1 MNNTNKSNWKLGAFV
16 AIGLGILILFIFY
29 IGKNKNIFS
38 STITLV
44 SLFDDVS
51 GLAEG
56 NNVRLAGIKVGTVT
70 DVEIVNDSLVKVYT
84 VIEKDAQ
91 KFIRADSK
99 MSIGSD
105 GLMGDKVINILK
117 GTADT
122 SIVQDG
128 ALLASIKPFDAEK
141 LLVSL
146 QKTASNAEV
155 ITHEFAKIS
164 RQMNS
169 SKGAI
174 GRLLNDSAFADHM
187 TRTVT
192 HLEHASSGLSQN
204 MEAAKHSFLLKGY
217 FKKKE
222 KEKQQKQEEEQQQ
235 LEEQNKEKEKKRDKK
250 KDKQE
255 EKEKAN

>member
-1 MNNTNKSNWKLGAFV
+1 MENTKKSNWKLGAFTAV
-16 AIGLGILILFIFY
+16 GIAILVLFIFY

-70 DVEIVNDSLVKVYT
+70 GVEIVNDSLVKVFT
-84 VIEKDAQ
+84 VVEKDAQ

-105 GLMGDKVINILK
+105 GLMGDKVINIIK
-117 GTADT
+117 GSPDT
-122 SIVQDG
+122 TLVKDG
-128 ALLASIKPFDAEK
+128 ALLASVKPFDSAK
-141 LLVSL
+141 LLASL

-155 ITHEFAKIS
+155 ISTEFAKMS
-164 RQMNS
+164 HQLNS

-174 GRLLNDSAFADHM
+174 GRLLNDSAFAVHM
-187 TRTVT
+187 ERTVR
-192 HLEHASSGLSQN
+192 HLEHASSGLSEN
-204 MEAAKHSFLLKGY
+204 MEAAKHSIFLKGY

-222 KEKQQKQEEEQQQ
+222 KERERMAEEAEN
-235 LEEQNKEKEKKRDKK
+235 NKDSSETKEKKKDRKHRDK
-250 KDKQE
+250 DKE
-255 EKEKAN
+255 

>member
-1 MNNTNKSNWKLGAFV
+1 MENMNKSNWKLGAFV
-16 AIGLGILILFIFY
+16 AVGLAILILFIFY

-70 DVEIVNDSLVKVYT
+70 GIEIVNDSLVKVFAI
-84 VIEKDAQ
+84 VEKDAQ

-105 GLMGDKVINILK
+105 GLMGDKVINIIK
-117 GTADT
+117 GSPDT
-122 SIVQDG
+122 MLVKDG
-128 ALLASIKPFDAEK
+128 ALLASVKPFDSAK
-141 LLVSL
+141 LLASL

-155 ITHEFAKIS
+155 ISGEFAKIS
-164 RQMNS
+164 RQLNS

-174 GRLLNDSAFADHM
+174 GRLLNDSAFAIHM
-187 TRTVT
+187 DRTVR
-192 HLEHASSGLSQN
+192 HLEHASSGLSDN

-222 KEKQQKQEEEQQQ
+222 KEREKKTEEAAE
-235 LEEQNKEKEKKRDKK
+235 NKEDSLDTKEKK
-250 KDKQE
+250 KDKKRNRD
-255 EKEKAN
+255 KE